1 MKTCQNPR
9 RHVLLLK
16 LDEDVYLELLQLL
29 LDVFKEQTDDAEE
42 ANNDPDV
49 LVKMKSRLDFD
60 CE

>member
-1 MKTCQNPR
+1 LKTCQNPR

>member
-1 MKTCQNPR
+1 
-9 RHVLLLK
+9 